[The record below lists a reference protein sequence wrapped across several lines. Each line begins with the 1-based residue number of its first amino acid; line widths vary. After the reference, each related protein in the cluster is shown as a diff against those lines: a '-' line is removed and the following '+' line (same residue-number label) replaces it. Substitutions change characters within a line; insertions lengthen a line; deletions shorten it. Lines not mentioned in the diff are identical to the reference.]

1 MKENLNMN
9 GNDFAEDAINDI
21 YEPLLKK
28 IKDGKIYGVS
38 IDLDNPKHVAVA
50 LYFAGEMKGREEA
63 TRYLEFLG
71 K

>member
-1 MKENLNMN
+1 MTS
-9 GNDFAEDAINDI
+9 NDYDEHVQDAIYNI

-28 IKDGKIYGVS
+28 IKGGKIYGVT

-63 TRYLEFLG
+63 TQYLEFLG

>member
-1 MKENLNMN
+1 MSY
-9 GNDFAEDAINDI
+9 NDFTKNAIEDA
-21 YEPLLKK
+21 YKSFLKK
-28 IKDGKIYGVS
+28 ITDGKIYGVS

-50 LYFAGEMKGREEA
+50 FYFAGTLDGNKNA